1 MQLPFEK
8 AKIERGASRIV
19 RIVIVSMIYLGL
31 AVISR
36 LVFSDTEN
44 AATIWPAAAF
54 GLWVVLK
61 FGYWISPAIFLGD
74 SLDTLVHFG
83 VPKTTDNMVFL
94 WGVAFGETIQPLL
107 SVFFLRRFARI
118 DRLFSN
124 PRQTIAFVLLTF
136 FACSLNSLIA
146 ILCFGLTA
154 HGNPSPILPHLDA
167 PSITEPFRFIFEYNE
182 VSRFAISWWTT
193 DVLAILIFFPLTYVP
208 YREFDFYRLRWY
220 MIEATFLIAI
230 YTDLC
235 IVTFFAS
242 WGDLSRSGVP
252 SAAHLLLFI
261 VILSFR
267 QRIIGAC
274 IGTLIFFTVGLY
286 GTLNHLGPY
295 GHLEPH
301 YAIFFFQNL
310 SLVMIS
316 IGLLMAS
323 SLEMNRVALIELAER
338 KRQIQ
343 ARSDKL
349 EAVLGAQP
357 DIYLWLDAEG
367 MVLSVD
373 HKGSDE
379 FGESTEEKRRI
390 TEILPPQVALNVER
404 LFDPV
409 RDEHIPLSYEYSEK
423 KYGRLQHYEAIV
435 RPMDDRQVLL
445 IIRDMTQ
452 RKQSQYALE
461 MNIKS
466 VNFAAEIGAVMTS
479 GTTLKETLDNC
490 VELMVSLLGVGLA
503 RVWTHAPDSVT
514 LELSASAGIAEI
526 GDPDSESVPI
536 GISRVGKVA
545 AQREPRFE
553 NRVDPGSVTNR
564 NVDGAADPQISF
576 VGYPLSN
583 DGRLV
588 GVIGLYSMAELDD
601 YIVEA
606 LGSVSSTM
614 AIGIERQWA
623 GEQLRK
629 AREDAEKAREEAE
642 KARED
647 AERANLYKSEFVANM
662 SHEIRTPMNGVL
674 GMTELLLHTPLREDQ
689 LEFIDTIRA
698 SGESLLHIINDI
710 LDSSKIDSG
719 QMTLDP
725 FDFSLREEVDRM
737 IRPIAMKGQSKGLEV
752 LYEIDT
758 DVPDALHADWN
769 RIKQVLVN
777 LIGNAIKFTLEG
789 EVFLHIDLVMNSQ
802 ASACLEFRV
811 RDSGIGIDPERRDS
825 VFAPFVQ
832 ADGSM
837 TRLYGGTGLGLSIS
851 SRLVALM
858 GGEIE
863 LESELGKG
871 SEFYFSIELEHARQ
885 PILPDSHVSLEYLKG
900 LTVLVVDD
908 NATNRRILERTLKA
922 WDMVPVLVENGNSAL
937 DSIRN
942 YVDQNRKFDLILT
955 DNDMPVMGGLSFV
968 KELRERFGE
977 SAAPAI
983 LMLSSVDCVELYK
996 QCRDLGIVSNL
1007 MKPVSQTALLDAI
1020 RKSLHQKDGTGE
1032 NSVEEPSTGK
1042 LSTDAAIPLP
1052 KLKILLVEDNV
1063 FNQKVAVTLMRREG
1077 HAVRVAENGRDA
1089 LDILEKERFDAILM
1103 DIQMPVMDGLEATAE
1118 IRKREVVTGG
1128 HVPIVILTA
1137 HAMTGDRERFLASGA
1152 DGYVTKPI
1160 RMDELWTAIHDLT
1173 GDSLADSPNS

>member
-1 MQLPFEK
+1 MKSPFEK
-8 AKIERGASRIV
+8 ADIERGAGRFV
-19 RIVIVSMIYLGL
+19 RIVLVSLIYLGL

-36 LVFSDTEN
+36 LVFRDSDN
-44 AATIWPAAAF
+44 AATIWPPAAF
-54 GLWVVLK
+54 GLWAVLK
-61 FGYWISPAIFLGD
+61 FGYWICPAIFLGD
-74 SLDTLVHFG
+74 ALDTLVHFG
-83 VPKTTDNMVFL
+83 VPKTPHNVVFL
-94 WGVAFGETIQPLL
+94 FGVALGETVQPLL
-107 SVFFLRRFARI
+107 VGFLLRRFAWI

-154 HGNPSPILPHLDA
+154 HGNPAVIRPILDA
-167 PSITEPFRFIFEYNE
+167 PSIAEPFRYIFEFSE

-208 YREFDFYRLRWY
+208 YRDFDLYRFRWK
-220 MIEATFLIAI
+220 MIEATFLFAI
-230 YTDLC
+230 FTDLC

-267 QRIIGAC
+267 QRMIGAC
-274 IGTLIFFTVGLY
+274 FGTLVFFTVGLY

-295 GHLEPH
+295 GHLEPQ

-316 IGLLMAS
+316 IGLLMS
-323 SLEMNRVALIELAER
+323 TSLEMNRLALAELADR

-343 ARSDKL
+343 ARTEKL
-349 EAVLGAQP
+349 EAVLEAQP
-357 DIYLWLDAEG
+357 DIYLWLDSEG

-373 HKGSDE
+373 HKATDE
-379 FGESTEEKRRI
+379 FGESTQEKRRI
-390 TEILPPQVALNVER
+390 TEILPPQVAQNVER

-423 KYGRLQHYEAIV
+423 KSDRLHHFEAIV

-503 RVWTHAPDSVT
+503 RVWTQSPDSGM
-514 LELSASAGIAEI
+514 LELSASAGIVEI
-526 GDPDSESVPI
+526 GDLESERLAI
-536 GISRVGKVA
+536 GSSRVGKVA

-553 NRVDPGSVTNR
+553 NRIDSGTGTEREAEEYANPR
-564 NVDGAADPQISF
+564 ISF
-576 VGYPLSN
+576 VGYPLLN
-583 DGRLV
+583 EGRLV
-588 GVIGLYSMAELDD
+588 GVIGLYSISELDD

-614 AIGIERQWA
+614 AIGIERRWA
-623 GEQLRK
+623 GEQLRR
-629 AREDAEKAREEAE
+629 AREDAEKAREEAV
-642 KARED
+642 KSQED
-647 AERANLYKSEFVANM
+647 AERANLYKSQFVANM

-674 GMTELLLHTPLREDQ
+674 GMTELLLHTPLRDDQ
-689 LEFIDTIRA
+689 LEFIETIRA

-719 QMTLDP
+719 QMSLDP

-752 LYEIDT
+752 LYEIDQG
-758 DVPDALHADWN
+758 VPDALHADWN

-789 EVFLHIDLVMNSQ
+789 EVFLHIDLVSNSPGG
-802 ASACLEFRV
+802 ASLEFRV
-811 RDSGIGIDPERRDS
+811 RDSGIGIAPDRRDS

-851 SRLVALM
+851 SRLVSLM
-858 GGEIE
+858 GGRIE

-871 SEFYFSIELEHARQ
+871 SEFYFRIELECARQ
-885 PILPDSHVSLEYLKG
+885 PIAPDSHVSIDDLKG
-900 LTVLVVDD
+900 MSVLVVDD
-908 NATNRRILERTLKA
+908 NATNRLILERSLKA
-922 WDMVPVLVENGNSAL
+922 WGMEPVIVNDGSSAL
-937 DSIRN
+937 DKVRA
-942 YVDQNRKFDLILT
+942 YVDQKRKFDLILT

-968 KELRERFGE
+968 RELRERFGE

-1007 MKPVSQTALLDAI
+1007 MKPVSQAALLDAI
-1020 RKSLHQKDGTGE
+1020 RKSLHQKDAVVASSG
-1032 NSVEEPSTGK
+1032 NQAVSGK
-1042 LSTDAAIPLP
+1042 SSAPNGISLP
-1052 KLKILLVEDNV
+1052 KLKILLVEDNI
-1063 FNQKVAVTLMRREG
+1063 FNQKVAVTLIRREG

-1089 LDILEKERFDAILM
+1089 LDILEKERFDMILM
-1103 DIQMPVMDGLEATAE
+1103 DVQMPVMDGLEATAE
-1118 IRKREVVTGG
+1118 IRKREVVSGG
-1128 HVPIVILTA
+1128 HVPIVVLTA
-1137 HAMTGDRERFLASGA
+1137 HAMPGDRERFLASGA

-1160 RMDELWTAIHDLT
+1160 RMDELWTAIRDLT
-1173 GDSLADSPNS
+1173 GDSLADTSNP